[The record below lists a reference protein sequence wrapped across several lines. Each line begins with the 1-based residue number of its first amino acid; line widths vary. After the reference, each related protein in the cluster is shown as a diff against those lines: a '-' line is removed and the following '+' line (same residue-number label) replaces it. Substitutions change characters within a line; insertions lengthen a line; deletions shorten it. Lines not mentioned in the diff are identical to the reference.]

1 MIKGL
6 LDPPIFVA
14 IMYTISVRTTQN
26 VVIQYPV
33 ASIGER
39 IGAYLIDR
47 LILAAYAI
55 LIIVLFVRIKVD
67 QVWLWIIALFIPFL
81 LFSLL
86 FEIFMNGQTPGKRLL
101 KIQIVRLDGTR
112 ASVGDF
118 ILRWIFAFVDF
129 MILGGVIAVITIAA
143 GGKGQ
148 RLGDLVAGTS
158 AVKLVEQVETSAKDI
173 FIVADDGYVPVFA
186 QAMQLNSTDIELL
199 QRALEAEK
207 HHGNDEPLELL
218 IEKIKLQFGIQT
230 ELPSREFVETLI
242 KDHSYFISR
251 VS

>member
-1 MIKGL
+1 
-6 LDPPIFVA
+6 
-14 IMYTISVRTTQN
+14 MYTISVRTSQN

-33 ASIGER
+33 ASVGER

-55 LIIVLFVRIKVD
+55 FIIVLFVRLKVE
-67 QVWLWIIALFIPFL
+67 QVWVWVIILLIPFL

-86 FEIFMNGQTPGKRLL
+86 FEIFMNGQTPGKRMM

-118 ILRWIFAFVDF
+118 ILRWLFALVDF

-148 RLGDLVAGTS
+148 RLGDVVAGTS
-158 AVKLVEQVETSAKDI
+158 AVKLVEQGETSAKEI
-173 FIVADDGYVPVFA
+173 FITADQDYVPVFA
-186 QAMQLNSTDIELL
+186 QAVQLNATDIELL
-199 QRALEAEK
+199 QRALEADRS
-207 HHGNDEPLELL
+207 HGNDEPLELL
-218 IEKIKLQFGIQT
+218 TEKIKSQFGIQT
-230 ELPSREFVETLI
+230 EMPSKDFVETLI
-242 KDHSYFISR
+242 KDHSYFVSR
-251 VS
+251 

>member
-14 IMYTISVRTTQN
+14 FMYTISIRTTQN

-67 QVWLWIIALFIPFL
+67 QVWLWIIVLFIPFL
-81 LFSLL
+81 LYSLL

-173 FIVADDGYVPVFA
+173 FITAAEGYVPVFA

-207 HHGNDEPLELL
+207 RHGNDEPLELL
-218 IEKIKLQFGIQT
+218 IEKIKSQFGIQT
-230 ELPSREFVETLI
+230 ELPSREFVETII
-242 KDHSYFISR
+242 KDHSYFASR
-251 VS
+251 I